1 MSVFVS
7 PQDYILMANEC
18 QQLTC
23 EICGHQYKMWCKKD
37 KIEQANYIIDKIKPL
52 IEKVASK
59 NQVLSFE
66 KILFISMI
74 ELLAK
79 DKDFQIEK
87 QETELQQPTV
97 QNQTEFDEKLIKQK
111 EELIDE
117 FKTIL
122 QQINQ
127 ALDE

>member
-1 MSVFVS
+1 
-7 PQDYILMANEC
+7 MANEC

-74 ELLAK
+74 EVLAK

-87 QETELQQPTV
+87 QETELQQPMV

-111 EELIDE
+111 EELIGE
-117 FKTIL
+117 FTTIL
-122 QQINQ
+122 QYINQ